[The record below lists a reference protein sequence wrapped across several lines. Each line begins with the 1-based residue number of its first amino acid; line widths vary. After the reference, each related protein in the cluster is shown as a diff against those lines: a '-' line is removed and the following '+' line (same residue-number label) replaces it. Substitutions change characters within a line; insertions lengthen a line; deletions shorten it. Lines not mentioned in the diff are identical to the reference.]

1 MVLPICII
9 RREIDRY
16 VIYNYQ
22 DNLWYYGQLERHAWL
37 DSGVEAYPQATGNNY
52 LYQHEFGFDDDG
64 SEMQNVFIESS
75 DFDLDDGNQ
84 FTFMSRIIPDVKFIA
99 NSAGGSIDIVTKV
112 RNYPGDSL
120 STAAT
125 STVSSNTQQAFIR
138 ARGRQAVL
146 RIQST
151 DGNSSNI
158 GTGWRLGAT
167 RIDVRTDGRR

>member
-1 MVLPICII
+1 
-9 RREIDRY
+9 
-16 VIYNYQ
+16 
-22 DNLWYYGQLERHAWL
+22 
-37 DSGVEAYPQATGNNY
+37 
-52 LYQHEFGFDDDG
+52 
-64 SEMQNVFIESS
+64 MQNVFIESS

-84 FTFMSRIIPDVKFIA
+84 FAFMSRIIPDVKFIA

-120 STAAT
+120 STADT

-151 DGNSSNI
+151 DGTLVI
-158 GTGWRLGAT
+158 LELLRLGAT